1 MEAARLGLFMIS
13 ACVFVV
19 LLEYPASPARHALP
33 EAWLRRTLI
42 GVAMGLTAIGIIYSP
57 WGKRSGAHINP
68 AVTLTF
74 FRLGKVAP
82 WDALFYVVAQFVGA
96 TAGVL
101 LSAWGLGMPI
111 ADPAVRYVVTVPG
124 MRGVAAAFVAELVI
138 SFGLMWMV
146 LWTTNTPR
154 LAPLTGLFAGSLV
167 ALYIAVE
174 APLSGM
180 SMNPARTAGSA
191 IGAQA
196 WTALWV
202 YFIAPPLGMLLAA
215 EMYLRCQGARKI
227 FCAKLDHSSS
237 ARCIFC
243 EYRTRAGWPTRR
255 Q

>member
-167 ALYIAVE
+167 ALYIPVHRGGGAALRDE
-174 APLSGM
+174 HESGPHRWFGHWGAGLDRALGILHR
-180 SMNPARTAGSA
+180 PAARHAAGSGDVPA
-191 IGAQA
+191 LPRRAEDLLRQA
-196 WTALWV
+196 GP
-202 YFIAPPLGMLLAA
+202 F
-215 EMYLRCQGARKI
+215 Q
-227 FCAKLDHSSS
+227 
-237 ARCIFC
+237 
-243 EYRTRAGWPTRR
+243 
-255 Q
+255 